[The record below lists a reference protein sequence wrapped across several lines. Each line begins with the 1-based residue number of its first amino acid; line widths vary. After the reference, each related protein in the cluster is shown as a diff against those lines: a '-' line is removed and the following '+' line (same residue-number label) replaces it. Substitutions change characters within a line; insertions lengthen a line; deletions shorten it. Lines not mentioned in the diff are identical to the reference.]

1 MLMEVT
7 LSLGSMEDTERG
19 LTLGIE
25 PEGFE
30 GCGVGMSGEE
40 EDEDFFPRDEQ
51 AARILGVAF
60 AGPMGR
66 PR

>member
-1 MLMEVT
+1 
-7 LSLGSMEDTERG
+7 
-19 LTLGIE
+19 
-25 PEGFE
+25 
-30 GCGVGMSGEE
+30 MSGEE